1 MSGRVVAARVW
12 AGPAWGGDVAAT
24 ETRGGKRIR
33 RLQEN
38 LRLTGPIVVLAA
50 GVLFPVVLSTTV
62 GIIALVMWESS
73 KDLIL
78 GTMAVSLAAAT
89 IGSAVVVTVLLGRR
103 ARTARLQ
110 SDLLGNV
117 THELKTPLA
126 AIRMYG
132 QTLQMGNVDQ
142 DPEMVKQC
150 VDTIVRETEWL
161 GAMIERLLTWRT
173 AAKDRDNLNLAVGT
187 LEGLAEEVATRFS
200 GMLPPGE
207 VEFRADIDT
216 RLPVLHD
223 RSGIGS
229 VIINLLTNAYK
240 YTGEGKSISLS
251 VTDREGRVEII
262 VKDNGI
268 GIPAKEL
275 KRIFDPFH
283 RVDSRLSSKSTGAGL
298 GLAIVDFMVKAH
310 AGTVSVDSVEG
321 KGSTFSI
328 SLPVA
333 EGPEDGS

>member
-1 MSGRVVAARVW
+1 MSGRVVAAEALV
-12 AGPAWGGDVAAT
+12 GPAWGGGVAAT
-24 ETRGGKRIR
+24 ETRGGRRIR

-38 LRLTGPIVVLAA
+38 LRLTGPIVVLAT

-89 IGSAVVVTVLLGRR
+89 IGSTVVLTVLLGRR

-132 QTLQMGNVDQ
+132 QTLQMGSVDK
-142 DPEMVKQC
+142 DPELVSQC

-173 AAKDRDNLNLAVGT
+173 AAKDRDNLALAVGT
-187 LEGLAEEVATRFS
+187 LEGLAEEVSARFTR
-200 GMLPPGE
+200 MLPPGE

-223 RSGIGS
+223 RAGIGS
-229 VIINLLTNAYK
+229 VMINLLTNAYK
-240 YTGEGKSISLS
+240 YTGEKKDISLT
-251 VTDREGRVEII
+251 VTDRKGRVEIT
-262 VKDNGI
+262 VRDNGI
-268 GIPAKEL
+268 GIPSREL
-275 KRIFDPFH
+275 ARIFDPFH
-283 RVDSRLSSKSTGAGL
+283 RVDSRLTSKSTGAGL

-310 AGTVSVDSVEG
+310 SGSVSVDSEEG
-321 KGSTFSI
+321 KGSAFTVT
-328 SLPVA
+328 LPA
-333 EGPEDGS
+333 TENSSGES